1 MQQPPTKRMTKN
13 EFIKLMRYPREW
25 VEWDMLPDE
34 LINRQLAEYEPGSAS
49 ERYRNEAFH
58 FWLRGRPSKDILLKL
73 IRLSYFDPNPLMAY
87 CLRKDYIANAE
98 NAVEE
103 VSEALRQNRI

>member
-1 MQQPPTKRMTKN
+1 MSKN

-34 LINRQLAEYEPGSAS
+34 LIREQIASYERGSAA
-49 ERYRNEAFH
+49 ERYRNQAFH

-73 IRLSYFDPNPLMAY
+73 IRLSYLDPDPLMAY
-87 CLRKDYIANAE
+87 CLRKEGIARAE
-98 NAVEE
+98 NVDEE
-103 VSEALRQNRI
+103 VSRALRQNRI